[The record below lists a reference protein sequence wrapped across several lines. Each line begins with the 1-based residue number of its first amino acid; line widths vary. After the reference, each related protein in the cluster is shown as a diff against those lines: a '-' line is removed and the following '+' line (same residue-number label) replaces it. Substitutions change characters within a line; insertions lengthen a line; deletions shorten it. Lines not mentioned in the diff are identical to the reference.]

1 MLLQRI
7 KPCRYKSELVLT
19 LFFCLFSN
27 NLYACLSRIIDLLSL
42 SIFTRVR
49 VLHISVRYGSHTENI
64 VHRPTEERITF
75 SFMCWPVLVSSLTAV
90 VIILRN

>member
-27 NLYACLSRIIDLLSL
+27 NLYACLSRIIDFLSL
-42 SIFTRVR
+42 SLFTHVR
-49 VLHISVRYGSHTENI
+49 VLHISVRY
-64 VHRPTEERITF
+64 V
-75 SFMCWPVLVSSLTAV
+75 SLTLKTLFIGRLKSGLLSHLCAG
-90 VIILRN
+90 RC